1 MNILRMKF
9 LLLAILIF
17 NISCAQNYEWKKLQ
31 TGLYISDTRETK
43 NSLVAQNDTLNI
55 EMYMFNPDD
64 TIDLNKPIN
73 GKPIKY
79 LTTFSKIPATLNY
92 DKELMLTKNSEYL
105 FKKYNEKKI
114 PTYSFNLNKISEE
127 EANEI
132 IYSVNKKYGVDF
144 TEFMSNENENGES
157 IVLNLTLQPHTS
169 VDVQKIKKEFKKY
182 IKDIKVLEPNMLIY
196 IYKIN
201 T

>member
-1 MNILRMKF
+1 MNTLRLKF
-9 LLLAILIF
+9 LVFAILIF

-31 TGLYISDTRETK
+31 IGLYFSETK
-43 NSLVAQNDTLNI
+43 ESNKSFGAPNDTLNI

-64 TIDLNKPIN
+64 TFDLNNPIN

-79 LTTFSKIPATLNY
+79 KTTFSRIPATFNY
-92 DKELMLTKNSEYL
+92 GKDLKLRKNSEYL
-105 FKKYNEKKI
+105 FKKFNEKKI

-132 IYSVNKKYGVDF
+132 IYSVNKQYGVDF
-144 TEFMSNENENGES
+144 TEFISNENENGES
-157 IVLNLTLQPHTS
+157 IVLNLTIQPHTS
-169 VDVQKIKKEFKKY
+169 IDVLKIKKEFEQY
-182 IKDIKVLEPNMLIY
+182 IKDIEVLKPNMLVY
-196 IYKIN
+196 IFKIN